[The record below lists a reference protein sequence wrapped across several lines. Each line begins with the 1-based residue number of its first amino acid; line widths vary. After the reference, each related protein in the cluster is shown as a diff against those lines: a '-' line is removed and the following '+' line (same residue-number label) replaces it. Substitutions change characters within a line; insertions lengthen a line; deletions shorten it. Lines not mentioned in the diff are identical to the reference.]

1 MLEEWAKHGQQG
13 LFVFFLFFFFFCSFC
28 IQADWSYSQADS
40 IQAASLEARGVC
52 SEKESSH
59 AS

>member
-1 MLEEWAKHGQQG
+1 MLEEQAKHGQQV
-13 LFVFFLFFFFFCSFC
+13 FCFFLFFLLFCSFY

-40 IQAASLEARGVC
+40 IHAASLEARGVC